1 MNNVKIDS
9 PTVLQN
15 WLYDLRGKGG
25 LYYLETAMM
34 ENDLKK
40 VLSTE
45 KGQRIIRIT
54 CCSGQPFLESFLV
67 ALAHYINT
75 PPLNKRLDN
84 LIDGARVNKSTIYQA
99 FLYDCN
105 TYFKKQNVNIVLFYV
120 VGQIDT
126 FSSEDIMLLEQA
138 LLECDFSIIQIVAHG
153 KNNNQIINLKT
164 MENIERLDNVHFSY
178 KHLDRHN
185 DQIVKIEKGLVNAG
199 IQYSIDKHLVVGD
212 NIRKY
217 EEEIGRSKLVIVI
230 ISDEYLR
237 SPQCMFEITKI
248 VKNGNFDNRVVCIAE
263 LNEYT
268 RNGDGLKKIKAYW
281 AEKKNDKAEQ
291 IKNEPGG
298 SAYVLR
304 ELADINDFLKYLDD
318 IWTYLT
324 DVLTGS
330 MEELSE
336 SDGEKLVEIVRK
348 ELNKRTEKVDVS
360 GMSAVSGSTASTFG
374 PSPSQSI
381 QYGEKS
387 IYVQNNEGTINI
399 N

>member
-25 LYYLETAMM
+25 LYYLETAMI

-40 VLSTE
+40 ALSTE
-45 KGQRIIRIT
+45 KDQRIIRIT
-54 CCSGQPFLESFLV
+54 CCSGQPFMESFLV

-138 LLECDFSIIQIVAHG
+138 LIECDFSIIQIVAHG
-153 KNNNQIINLKT
+153 KSNNQIINLKT

-199 IQYSIDKHLVVGD
+199 IQYSIDKHLAVGD

-237 SPQCMFEITKI
+237 SPQCM
-248 VKNGNFDNRVVCIAE
+248 
-263 LNEYT
+263 
-268 RNGDGLKKIKAYW
+268 
-281 AEKKNDKAEQ
+281 
-291 IKNEPGG
+291 
-298 SAYVLR
+298 
-304 ELADINDFLKYLDD
+304 
-318 IWTYLT
+318 
-324 DVLTGS
+324 
-330 MEELSE
+330 
-336 SDGEKLVEIVRK
+336 
-348 ELNKRTEKVDVS
+348 
-360 GMSAVSGSTASTFG
+360 
-374 PSPSQSI
+374 
-381 QYGEKS
+381 
-387 IYVQNNEGTINI
+387 
-399 N
+399 